1 MIQDLNIKSRL
12 RSINVLQSPIE
23 IKLFNFYMKYHNR
36 INKNYPDFHTN
47 KTEYMAYEKLIKDI
61 EEAILNEN
69 DVRAS
74 ELIKKL

>member
-1 MIQDLNIKSRL
+1 
-12 RSINVLQSPIE
+12 
-23 IKLFNFYMKYHNR
+23 
-36 INKNYPDFHTN
+36 
-47 KTEYMAYEKLIKDI
+47 MAYEKLIKDI